1 MKHVILSADST
12 CDLSPE
18 LKERYDVQYYP
29 FHIIYRDRSYTDNV
43 DIKPED
49 LYEGYYEDKSLP
61 QTAAINVQE
70 YVDHFKP
77 FVDAGCEVIHLNL
90 GGALSSAY
98 GNACKAAEQLTG
110 VYPIDSRNLSTG
122 IGQLVI
128 RAGRMIE
135 EGRSGEEIARE
146 IEGMRSCVHSSFI
159 LDTLDFMAAGGR
171 CPQIVAHVGKM
182 VSFKPEIL
190 VDNKDGSMGI
200 GHIYRG
206 KLKKVLPHYVED
218 TLARFS
224 NILCDDLF
232 ITHSG
237 VASELIELVRREVL
251 DRLPMKDIHVTQASC
266 TISSHC
272 GPNTLGIL
280 FVTEQ

>member
-18 LKERYDVQYYP
+18 LKQRYDVQYYP
-29 FHIIYRDRSYTDNV
+29 FHIIYRDTSYTDNV

-70 YVDHFKP
+70 YLDHFRP
-77 FVDAGCEVIHLNL
+77 FVEAGCEVIHLNL

-98 GNACKAAEQLTG
+98 ENACKAAEQLSG

-135 EGRSGEEIARE
+135 EGRSAEEVARE
-146 IEGMRSCVHSSFI
+146 IGMMRSRVHSSFV

-171 CPQIVAHVGKM
+171 CPQVVAHVGKM

-190 VDNKDGSMGI
+190 VDNKSGSMGI
-200 GHIYRG
+200 GRIYRG
-206 KLKKVLPHYVED
+206 KLKKVLPRYVED
-218 TLARFS
+218 TLARFTD
-224 NILCDDLF
+224 IVCDDLF

-237 VASELIELVRREVL
+237 VASELIELVRSEVL
-251 DRLPMKDIHVTQASC
+251 SRLPVENIHVTQASC

-280 FVTEQ
+280 FVTEH

>member
-18 LKERYDVQYYP
+18 LKERYDVHYYP
-29 FHIIYRDRSYTDNV
+29 FHIIYRDKSYADNV
-43 DIKPED
+43 DIRPET
-49 LYEGYYEDKSLP
+49 LFEGYYEDKSLP

-70 YVDHFKP
+70 YIDHFTP
-77 FVDAGCEVIHLNL
+77 FVEAGCEVIHLNL

-98 GNACKAAEQLTG
+98 SNACKAAEQLTG
-110 VYPIDSRNLSTG
+110 VYPIDSCNLSTG

-135 EGRSGEEIARE
+135 EGRTAQEIAE
-146 IEGMRSCVHSSFI
+146 KIAAMRSHVHSSFI

-190 VDNKDGSMGI
+190 VDNHSGSMGI
-200 GHIYRG
+200 GKIYRG
-206 KLKKVLPHYVED
+206 KLTRVLPRYVED

-224 NILCDDLF
+224 DVICDDLF

-237 VASELIELVRREVL
+237 IGSELIELVRAKVL
-251 DRLPMKDIHVTQASC
+251 ELLPVERIHITQASC

-280 FVTEQ
+280 FVTEN

>member
-18 LKERYDVQYYP
+18 LKERYDVRYYP
-29 FHIIYRDRSYTDNV
+29 FHIMFRDRDYADNV
-43 DIKPED
+43 DIVPKT

-70 YVDHFKP
+70 YLDHFTP
-77 FVDAGCEVIHLNL
+77 FVEAGCEVIHLNL
-90 GGALSSAY
+90 ASTLSSAHE
-98 GNACKAAEQLTG
+98 NARKAAEQLPG

-135 EGRSGEEIARE
+135 EGRPAEEIARA
-146 IEGMRSCVHSSFI
+146 IEAMRDKVHSSFV

-171 CPQIVAHVGKM
+171 CPQRLAHVGKM

-190 VDNKDGSMGI
+190 VDNTDGSMGI
-200 GHIYRG
+200 GKIYRG
-206 KLKKVLPHYVED
+206 KLGKVLPRYVED
-218 TLARFS
+218 TLARF
-224 NILCDDLF
+224 NDIVCDDLF

-237 VASELIELVRREVL
+237 IGDELIDLVRVEVL
-251 DRLPMKDIHVTQASC
+251 KRLPMKNIHVTEASC

-280 FVTEQ
+280 FVTQS